1 MSAAVNLSGM
11 LCDGDIP
18 GSGTAQRSK
27 LCFQLTEIRSDFG
40 TQCRDLRILA
50 LDPLGKFH
58 AQPGNFTIL
67 LRTQG

>member
-1 MSAAVNLSGM
+1 MSAAANLSG
-11 LCDGDIP
+11 LQCDGDIP

-50 LDPLGKFH
+50 FDLLGKVR
-58 AQPGNFTIL
+58 AQFGNLMIL
-67 LRTQG
+67 FGT